1 MRNLVT
7 GAQDQDRWVLLIL
20 STTVLVFFICWYAL
34 SHNIHTVISHL
45 FYIPVILACWRFPKY
60 GIVFTFGIISGYI
73 GLEYV
78 CHHQPVVD
86 PDVILRCLIIIFI
99 GIVVALLSLHL
110 HNREESYR
118 RLLSAID
125 TGVIVTD
132 RTGKILYANPYAVN
146 VLDRKAV
153 SLNGSSLHEYAVHG
167 SDLNGFLEQCL
178 ENGHSDTTRELVLK
192 RKDGFPVPV
201 VLTGYLQKEEDLIL
215 TLTDLSEEKWM
226 AHEIATGRM
235 VMTTLIDAIP
245 EGIFLSDTRGSIIE
259 VNKSCREL
267 TGWDEG
273 TDLSSEA
280 TGLFSQEASDK
291 IRRAIHQTT
300 HEKQSV
306 TIHLEAVSDD
316 NKRHYEVSLT
326 PVPDDM
332 KSISRIAGVIHDIT
346 TRENYLKQ
354 IRERE
359 EYLRMVLD
367 GLPFATIVI
376 GPDHNVLSV
385 SQALAMLFEREV
397 NDLIGT
403 SEHGHLLYPAGERPM
418 LCDLMVGDEVDVLL
432 DEWYS
437 DLYSPSPTV
446 PGAYEVIDFFPHIGD
461 AGKWIMSTSAR
472 LVDEKGVTIGA
483 IETFEDFSTQKAA
496 EEAIRISEER
506 FKIAS
511 HIATDLIFEY
521 DQKSDQILWFGDIE
535 KWLGLESSAR
545 VSSLTGWTTLI
556 HEEDIGKVKGAF
568 IHHVLTGD
576 PINEEL
582 RIKHRNGQYQTWIIK
597 AVALYNA
604 GFQQIKTVGIV
615 SDISEMRANEEAKK
629 KALIAIE
636 KYIEQFAILNDHIRN
651 PLQIIAGYND
661 LQGGEYAGHIASQI
675 AQVNRIVD
683 QLDKG
688 WIESESIRDFL
699 RRHYGISVKDSQK

>member
-7 GAQDQDRWVLLIL
+7 GTQDQDRWVVLIL
-20 STTVLVFFICWYAL
+20 SITVLVFFISWYAI

-45 FYIPVILACWRFPKY
+45 FYIPVILACWRFPKP
-60 GIVFTFGIISGYI
+60 GIIFTFGLIWGYI
-73 GLEYV
+73 GLEYFSHYV
-78 CHHQPVVD
+78 MLD

-99 GIVVALLSLHL
+99 GIIVALLSLNL
-110 HNREESYR
+110 HDREESYR

-125 TGVIVTD
+125 AGVIKTD
-132 RTGKILYANPYAVN
+132 RTGKIVYANPYAVN

-153 SLNGSSLHEYAVHG
+153 SLHGTSLHEYAIDG
-167 SDLNGFLEQCL
+167 PELGGFLEQCL
-178 ENGHSDTTRELVLK
+178 KNGHSDTTRELVLK

-201 VLTGYLQKEEDLIL
+201 VLTGYSQKGEDIIL
-215 TLTDLSEEKWM
+215 TLTDLSEEKWL
-226 AHEIATGRM
+226 AHELATGRM

-245 EGIFLSDTRGSIIE
+245 EGIFLSDTRGTIIE
-259 VNKSCREL
+259 VNKSCRDL
-267 TGWDEG
+267 TCWSDG
-273 TDLSSEA
+273 TDLFKEA
-280 TGLFSQEASDK
+280 TGLFSPDASEK
-291 IRRAIHQTT
+291 IRHAIHQTIY
-300 HEKQSV
+300 EKQSV
-306 TIHLEAVSDD
+306 TLHLEAAPDD
-316 NKRHYEVSLT
+316 NRRHYELSLT
-326 PVPDDM
+326 PVPDDT
-332 KSISRIAGVIHDIT
+332 KSITRIAGVIHDIT

-367 GLPFATIVI
+367 GLPLATLVI
-376 GPDHNVLSV
+376 GPDHKVLSV
-385 SQALAMLFEREV
+385 NQALAMLFEREV
-397 NDLIGT
+397 NDLVGT
-403 SEHGHLLYPAGERPM
+403 DEHGHLLYPGEERPM

-446 PGAYEVIDFFPHIGD
+446 PGAYEVIDFFPHIGE
-461 AGKWIMSTSAR
+461 AGKWIMCTSAR
-472 LVDEKGVTIGA
+472 LVDDNGVTIGA

-535 KWLGLESSAR
+535 KWLGLDSPAR
-545 VSSLTGWTTLI
+545 VSTLTGWMTLI

-576 PINEEL
+576 PITEEL
-582 RIKHRNGQYQTWIIK
+582 RIKHRNGQFQTWIIK

-604 GFQQIKTVGIV
+604 NFQQIKTVGIV
-615 SDISEMRANEEAKK
+615 SDISEIRANEEAKK
-629 KALIAIE
+629 EALIAIE

-661 LQGGEYAGHIASQI
+661 LQGGEYAHHIASQI
-675 AQVNRIVD
+675 AKVNQIVD

>member
-1 MRNLVT
+1 MI
-7 GAQDQDRWVLLIL
+7 D
-20 STTVLVFFICWYAL
+20 S
-34 SHNIHTVISHL
+34 
-45 FYIPVILACWRFPKY
+45 
-60 GIVFTFGIISGYI
+60 
-73 GLEYV
+73 
-78 CHHQPVVD
+78 
-86 PDVILRCLIIIFI
+86 DVILRCLIIIFI
-99 GIVVALLSLHL
+99 GFVVALLSLNL
-110 HNREESYR
+110 HDREESYR

-125 TGVIVTD
+125 TGVIQID
-132 RTGKILYANPYAVN
+132 RSGMIVYANPYAVN

-153 SLNGSSLHEYAVHG
+153 SLKGNSLYEYAIDG
-167 SDLNGFLEQCL
+167 SDLRGFLEQCL
-178 ENGHSDTTRELVLK
+178 KNGHSDTTRELVLK

-201 VLTGYLQKEEDLIL
+201 VLTGYSQKGEDIIL
-215 TLTDLSEEKWM
+215 TLTDLSEEKWL
-226 AHEIATGRM
+226 AHELATGRM

-245 EGIFLSDTRGSIIE
+245 EGIFLSDTRGTIIE
-259 VNKSCREL
+259 VNKSCRDL
-267 TGWDEG
+267 TCWSDG
-273 TDLSSEA
+273 TDLFKEA
-280 TGLFSQEASDK
+280 TGLFSPDASEK
-291 IRRAIHQTT
+291 IRHAIHQTIY
-300 HEKQSV
+300 EKQSV
-306 TIHLEAVSDD
+306 TLHLEAAPDD
-316 NKRHYEVSLT
+316 NRRHYELSLT
-326 PVPDDM
+326 PVPDDT
-332 KSISRIAGVIHDIT
+332 KTITRIAGVIHDIT

-367 GLPFATIVI
+367 GLPLATLVI
-376 GPDHNVLSV
+376 GPDHKVLSV
-385 SQALAMLFEREV
+385 NQALAMLFEREV

-446 PGAYEVIDFFPHIGD
+446 PGAYEVIDFFPHIGE
-461 AGKWIMSTSAR
+461 AGKWIMCTSAR
-472 LVDEKGVTIGA
+472 LVDDKGVTIGA

-496 EEAIRISEER
+496 EEAIRISEDR

-535 KWLGLESSAR
+535 KWLGLDSPAR
-545 VSSLTGWTTLI
+545 VSTLTGWTTLI

-576 PINEEL
+576 PITEEL
-582 RIKHRNGQYQTWIIK
+582 RIKHRNGQFQTWIIK

-604 GFQQIKTVGIV
+604 NFQQIKTVGIV
-615 SDISEMRANEEAKK
+615 SDISEIRANEEAKK
-629 KALIAIE
+629 EALIAIE
-636 KYIEQFAILNDHIRN
+636 KYIEQFAVLNDHIRN

-661 LQGGEYAGHIASQI
+661 LQGGEYAHHIASQI

-699 RRHYGISVKDSQK
+699 RRHYGISIKDSQK